1 MLWTEKYRPKSMTE
15 IIGQEKFVRDA
26 RSWVVNNDMPNILL
40 FGVAGTGK
48 TAAAG
53 ALANDL
59 LGSERDE
66 NFFEINA
73 SDDRKLETV
82 RTLIKEIAS
91 SSKIGD
97 IPFRI
102 ILLDEMDG
110 MTKDAQNAL
119 KRIMERYESNC
130 RFIIT
135 CNERHRI
142 IHPLQSRCANY
153 NFTRLSDANME
164 TMLTNILD
172 RENITHIELD
182 ELRSFISG
190 LHGDMRRGVT
200 ELQAA
205 VHSGSPLAEQLVKSL
220 TSYNEIIKE
229 IENKQFQSA
238 LDKVHKMIYETSD
251 MTQICVNLHDV
262 VLNSEMDHDT
272 KFKFLRIIGESEWR
286 SRTMTPKIL
295 ASWMIGQMVVR

>member
-59 LGSERDE
+59 LGNEKEE

-119 KRIMERYESNC
+119 KRIMERYEANC

-142 IHPLQSRCANY
+142 IYPLQSRCANY
-153 NFTRLSDANME
+153 NFTRLSDLNME

-182 ELRSFISG
+182 ELRRFISG

-220 TSYNEIIKE
+220 TSYSEIITE

-262 VLNSEMDHDT
+262 VLNSEMEHDN